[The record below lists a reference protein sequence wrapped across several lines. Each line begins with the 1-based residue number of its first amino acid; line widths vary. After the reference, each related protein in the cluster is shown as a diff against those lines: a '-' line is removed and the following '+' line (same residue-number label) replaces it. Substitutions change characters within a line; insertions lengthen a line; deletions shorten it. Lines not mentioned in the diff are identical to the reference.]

1 MLYQSDTLQNNVY
14 FTNEN
19 DLLYYTI
26 QKCITYIVSYIVCE
40 ACTCTF
46 YMCGVW
52 VGVSDWVCV

>member
-1 MLYQSDTLQNNVY
+1 MHNIHCKLHR
-14 FTNEN
+14 
-19 DLLYYTI
+19 
-26 QKCITYIVSYIVCE
+26 VCE